1 MAINVYFVRHGETYF
16 NRFSRLQGWADSPLT
31 EKGEQDAVAVGKAL
45 SSLKVDYLF
54 SSDMMRAIN
63 TAKLLIAQNPHT
75 NIKEPEQNKLFREV
89 FYGSFEGFANEEGA
103 IFASM
108 VVGKRIRRLS
118 QIIDEYGM
126 PKLHDMLHK
135 ADPSHLASSSEE
147 LNDRCQRTVD
157 FLRSL
162 PDKSTVVVVSHGSII
177 RYLANVFGE
186 PGHNYEGPGNG
197 AIMKMTIDQN
207 SAHVDFYN
215 QTELPS
221 A

>member
-1 MAINVYFVRHGETYF
+1 MANTVYFIRHGETYF

-147 LNDRCQRTVD
+147 LNDRCQRAVD
-157 FLRSL
+157 FLRDL
-162 PDKSTVVVVSHGSII
+162 PDNSTVVVVSHVSII
-177 RYLANVFGE
+177 RYMANIFGE